1 MSSGRTG
8 MSVVVL
14 ALVLA
19 GAAIRQAAAAD
30 NDTDA
35 LTGRGSLRVGAARV
49 DITPPV
55 NPAYPPSG
63 RYDHEKMYVRAIV
76 LDNGNTR
83 AALVGADLPDVTNP
97 IWSGA
102 APLIARELDC
112 PIEHLILSPTH
123 SHSACPSG
131 PPPPPFNQVPTES
144 TVEAMVKAVQ
154 QAKARLQPARVG
166 FGTGNA
172 YLNVNRD
179 AIGRK
184 SRLWTQATNLEGP
197 SDKTLAVVLFTDMQG
212 KPIAGYM
219 NYPMH
224 AVNGYLTGITTADFP
239 GAACRH
245 VEKAFKDDMVMVYTQ
260 GASGDQNPLWLRP
273 ATNALASKSGVEI
286 TGYEMVREEIEAPLR
301 SGKVAHGKLDPDVA
315 DTLERYIDALGIIL
329 GEEAIRVMSNIDDRN
344 GDVRIWGTQQVITLP
359 GRTRTD
365 ARREGTPATYEDGP
379 PVDLRLGMLGIGDIA
394 LTSIDSEIYN
404 MFAQNLK
411 KASPMTN
418 TVMVTISN
426 GRGKAGY
433 IVTDADYG
441 KSTFQALGNRLQP
454 GHADQEIVKTLVG
467 LIERY
472 MTMGQANAAQR

>member
-63 RYDHEKMYVRAIV
+63 KYDHEKMYVRAIV
-76 LDNGNTR
+76 LDNGKTR
-83 AALVGADLPDVTNP
+83 AALVGADVPDVTNP

-112 PIEHLILSPTH
+112 PVENLILSPTH

-144 TVEAMVKAVQ
+144 TVEAMVQAVQ
-154 QAKARLQPARVG
+154 QAKARLQPAQVG
-166 FGTGNA
+166 FGTGKV

-179 AIGRK
+179 AIGKK
-184 SRLWTQATNLEGP
+184 SRVWTQAANMEGP

-224 AVNGYLTGITTADFP
+224 AINGFLTGITTADFP
-239 GAACRH
+239 GAACRY
-245 VEKAFKDDMVMVYTQ
+245 VEKAFKNDMVVVYTQ

-273 ATNALASKSGVEI
+273 GTNALASKSGVEI

-301 SGKVAHGKLDPDVA
+301 DGRVPHGKLDPEVA
-315 DTLERYIDALGIIL
+315 DTLERYIDALGVIL
-329 GEEAIRVMSNIDDRN
+329 GEEAIRVMSNIDDLD
-344 GDVRIWGTQQVITLP
+344 GDVRIWGTQQVIALP
-359 GRTRTD
+359 GRKRTGT
-365 ARREGTPATYEDGP
+365 AREGTPGTYEEGP

-433 IVTDADYG
+433 IITDADYG

-472 MTMGQANAAQR
+472 MTMSQANAAQH